1 MNNFKLLI
9 SLSFLFLLLACTKKR
24 TTKPSVKTII
34 PDIENINN
42 EAISSRIKSLDKV
55 IVLETKP
62 ECLISKIDKI
72 EVCGNFIYILDIEL
86 KTVFIFSQ
94 DGNFL
99 YKIHNIGKGP
109 GEFLSITDMT
119 VNKNEVTIID
129 ILTQKKINYDTTG
142 KLKNELR
149 VFNEIWAMNIFYLND
164 ELFYLNDYSKS
175 NSGRYR
181 LFCIN
186 EEKKIDTFLSFDEE
200 PDAIL
205 TDGYKYSTIRDKASL
220 IFTGC
225 DTIFTI
231 KNKVAS
237 PLLVV
242 SQQAGDKKKFKISS
256 INETD
261 KELFL
266 TLSRDQGDYVLIYN
280 KNSGEYEIAK
290 ALTELL
296 KYNGRKIHFKRIINQ
311 KLYQYVSADLFC
323 RNYNINKNNKMTN
336 IPLKQRVDK
345 IMHNYNSDSNPVVFV
360 YDIQ

>member
-1 MNNFKLLI
+1 MNKLPLCVF
-9 SLSFLFLLLACTKKR
+9 SLLLFLLLGCNKR
-24 TTKPSVKTII
+24 TITKSTIKTIA

-62 ECLISKIDKI
+62 ECLISKINKI
-72 EVCGNFIYILDIEL
+72 EVCGNCIYILDIEL
-86 KTVFIFSQ
+86 KTVFIFSL

-99 YKIHNIGKGP
+99 YKIHNIGRGP

-129 ILTQKKINYDTTG
+129 ILTRKKINYDITG

-149 VFNEIWAMNIFYLND
+149 VFNEIWAMNVFYLND

-175 NSGRYR
+175 NSGKYR

-200 PDAIL
+200 PDAIS
-205 TDGYKYSTIRDKASL
+205 TDGYKYSSIRDKVSL

-242 SQQAGDKKKFKISS
+242 SQDGGDKKKFKISS

-266 TLSRDQGDYVLIYN
+266 TLSGHQGDCILIYD

-296 KYNGRKIHFKRIINQ
+296 KYNSRKIHFKRIINQ
-311 KLYQYVSADLFC
+311 KLYQYVSAELFC
-323 RNYNINKNNKMTN
+323 RNFSINKNNKITN

-345 IMHNYNSDSNPVVFV
+345 IMRSYNSNSNPIVFV
-360 YDIQ
+360 YNMK